1 MHFFRFFF
9 TQKMRW
15 CQDHRKQLERSCF
28 TIQDAPRVDFPS
40 RSWGWYSFKAKN
52 HSATLKIF
60 FTCQNQL
67 QSKIK
72 PSKLTDC
79 CCCIGNSFAIS
90 HSLRN
95 ILYLDE
101 LCFSTATLFEV
112 QIITYQVAS
121 KRWSQMTV
129 EITNI
134 LGFWFTRIT
143 EFL

>member
-1 MHFFRFFF
+1 MQFFRFFF

-15 CQDHRKQLERSCF
+15 CQDHRKQLERSGF
-28 TIQDAPRVDFPS
+28 TAKDPPRANFPS
-40 RSWGWYSFKAKN
+40 RSWGWCSFKAKI
-52 HSATLKIF
+52 TQLPLRF
-60 FTCQNQL
+60 FFSCQNQI

-72 PSKLTDC
+72 PSKLTDS

-121 KRWSQMTV
+121 KLWTQITV

-134 LGFWFTRIT
+134 PGFWFTRIT